1 MQREANDPVVE
12 EDFCDRS
19 TQKDVE
25 LDAGSPLAVA
35 HRVHTGEHRDISQ
48 LTKWAA
54 DLGSV
59 ELTLPKAYLPP
70 VCTASLGFTLPFES
84 STDSSVAP

>member
-35 HRVHTGEHRDISQ
+35 HRVHTGEHHDISQ

-54 DLGSV
+54 
-59 ELTLPKAYLPP
+59 ELTRPKAYLPP
-70 VCTASLGFTLPFES
+70 VCTASLGFTLP
-84 STDSSVAP
+84 